1 MAKRQTI
8 GAFVAL
14 VMFLLATL
22 LMATSLMVL
31 DARAEPAAFL
41 AGFEDLPLMPGLVE
55 DESAGMEFDAPGG
68 RIVESVAMGGVT
80 RGAVLDFY
88 ASTLPQLGWR
98 DDGPQGFAREGE
110 VLRLEI
116 SENGGV
122 VTVRFAL
129 SPESGAQQAP
139 K

>member
-1 MAKRQTI
+1 MAKRQTL
-8 GAFVAL
+8 GAIAAL
-14 VMFLLATL
+14 VMFL
-22 LMATSLMVL
+22 MALG
-31 DARAEPAAFL
+31 ARAEPAAFL

-68 RIVESVAMGGVT
+68 RIVEAVASGSVSQAG
-80 RGAVLDFY
+80 VLDFY
-88 ASTLPQLGWR
+88 GSTLPQLGWR
-98 DDGPQGFAREGE
+98 DVGQRVFSREGE

-122 VTVRFAL
+122 VTVRFAV
-129 SPESGAQQAP
+129 SPESGTPPAP